1 MKTKHILLNATLLIF
16 LVASG
21 TAFAGSVN
29 LLNHLSYVPAERN
42 QGSCG
47 DCWVW
52 ASTGVMEIARSV
64 QNAGDTRLSIQFVN
78 SCKTDRYACFGGT
91 ADMFR
96 TWYQDVAKLA
106 LPWSNTNASF
116 QDATQANGQQQSNVS
131 CDSIAKSPS
140 YSIGSTIGLTQLT
153 TSGVGQATAIA
164 TIKNI
169 LNQNRAVWLGF
180 FLPNQNAWSGTNGFS
195 TWFSTNNQNAIWNP
209 DSFCGSTWEGSNGAG
224 GHAVIIVGYNDDD
237 ANNPYWIVL
246 NSWGTANGLR
256 PEGTYRLAMKLNYDC
271 TYTTDSGQ
279 TVPGLIVFD
288 HNYNFPSGTTCT
300 YAISPTSQSL
310 GSGSGTG
317 GVNVTTQSGCQWTAS
332 GNPSWITITGG
343 SSGTGSGTVN
353 YSVAANSGTQARQA
367 TFTIAGKS
375 FSVTQAGSSTLPA
388 GILLNGDFES
398 GVQNWSE
405 YSSGYYE
412 LITNYYQWA
421 HSGSW
426 FAWLGGFDS
435 AFEYIYQELTVPA
448 NATSAS
454 VNFHYQIDTED
465 DPSDAYD
472 TMEVKIINPN
482 TYAPLKTLVTL
493 SNLDADPD
501 WAASN
506 SYDISEFKGQTIGL
520 AFIANTD
527 AYNYYYGSTPTSFLV
542 DDVNLAVTYPPKPN
556 LTPYQP
562 SGWSDKIVVTNAT
575 GTHTDSNPLTTA
587 DSLYVDWAAINN
599 GSVATSTGFSAA
611 LYLDSNS
618 APKKIWNASV
628 LPSNN
633 YASVSDYSLGPLS
646 AGTHTIKI
654 VADSGNAVSESDEND
669 NEYTKTITVVQA
681 VPRLLSV
688 AISGNGSVNSS
699 PSGIACTTGSSAG
712 CSHQFGDGSTVT
724 LMPTP
729 GSGSMFNKWT
739 GAYTSLSGDDC
750 LVKMTA
756 DKSVTA
762 NFLASSLVRVPGVGG
777 YSSLQ
782 SAYDVAPTGGT
793 IQAQA
798 LTLASANFTAAGK
811 NILLD
816 LGYDAGYST
825 HTGFTTLQGILTL
838 RTGSLTVNNL
848 VIK

>member
-1 MKTKHILLNATLLIF
+1 MKTKHILLNATLLIL

-29 LLNHLSYVPAERN
+29 LLNHLSYVPEERN

-64 QNAGDTRLSIQFVN
+64 QNAGDNRLSIQFVN
-78 SCKTDRYACFGGT
+78 SCKTDRYACSGGT

-116 QDATQANGQQQSNVS
+116 QDATQATGQQQSNVS
-131 CDSIAKSPS
+131 CDSIAKSPN
-140 YSIGSTIGLTQLT
+140 YPVGSIIGLTQLT
-153 TSGVGQATAIA
+153 TSGVGQATAIS
-164 TIKNI
+164 TIKNV
-169 LNQNRAVWLGF
+169 LNNNRAVWLGF

-195 TWFSTNNQNAIWNP
+195 TWFSNNNQSAIWNP
-209 DSFCGSTWEGSNGAG
+209 DSFCGSTWDGNNGAA

-237 ANNPYWIVL
+237 ANNSYWIVL

-256 PEGTYRLAMKLNYDC
+256 PEGVYRLAMKLNYDC

-310 GSGSGTG
+310 GSDSGSG

-343 SSGTGSGTVN
+343 SSGTGSGVVN
-353 YSVAANSGTQARQA
+353 YSVAANSGTQSRQA

-375 FSVTQAGSSTLPA
+375 FSVTQEGSSTLPA
-388 GILLNGDFES
+388 GILLNGDFE
-398 GVQNWSE
+398 GGIQNWSE

-412 LITNYYQWA
+412 LITNYYPWA
-421 HSGSW
+421 YSGSW
-426 FAWLGGFDS
+426 FSWLAGFDS
-435 AFEYIYQELTVPA
+435 AFEYIYQDLTIPA

-454 VNFHYQIDTED
+454 VNFYYQIDTEETETY
-465 DPSDAYD
+465 PYD
-472 TMEVKIINPN
+472 TMEVDILDPITN
-482 TYAPLKTLVTL
+482 AVLKTLDIL
-493 SNLDADPD
+493 GNGDANEN

-506 SYDISEFKGQTIGL
+506 AYDISEFKGKTIRL
-520 AFIANTD
+520 AFWTTTD
-527 AYNYYYGSTPTSFLV
+527 DNLPTSFLV
-542 DDVNLAVTYPPKPN
+542 DDVNLAVSYPPKPN
-556 LTPYQP
+556 LTPYQA
-562 SGWSDKIVVTNAT
+562 SGWSDKIVVANTT
-575 GTHTDSNPLTTA
+575 GSHTDSDPLTTA
-587 DSLYVDWAAINN
+587 DNLYVNWAAINN

-611 LYLDSNS
+611 LYLDSVL
-618 APKKIWNASV
+618 KKTWNANA
-628 LPSNN
+628 LPSNY
-633 YASVSDYSLGPLS
+633 YAYVTDYSLGSLS
-646 AGTHTIKI
+646 VGTHTLRI
-654 VADSGNAVSESDEND
+654 VADYGHVVTESNEND

-688 AISGNGSVNSS
+688 SISGNGSVNSS
-699 PSGIACTTGSSAG
+699 PTGIACTTGSSVG

-729 GSGSMFNKWT
+729 SSGSMFDKWGVT
-739 GAYTSLSGDDC
+739 CTSLSGDDC

-756 DKSVTA
+756 DKSATA
-762 NFLASSLVRVPGVGG
+762 NFLASALVRVPGVGW

-782 SAYDVAPTGGT
+782 SAYSAAPASGT

-798 LTLASANFTAAGK
+798 LTLASANFTLADGK
-811 NILLD
+811 NIVLD
-816 LGYDAGYST
+816 LGYDASYTT
-825 HTGFTTLQGILTL
+825 HSGFTTLPGILTL
-838 RTGSLTVNNL
+838 STGSLTVNNL
-848 VIK
+848 IIK